1 MATAGISP
9 EHRNFRGK
17 TLERQSNLKY
27 ACRAMKR
34 LPPLLLLLFALA
46 SFGASQSGRRTVTNI
61 PAAPV
66 QPPANPEPVAAP
78 VRPEPAAL
86 TFLPDRLRERYI
98 RSLDDNS
105 FRLADFEGKVLVI
118 NLWASWCGPCR
129 REIPDYEKVRREYL
143 GRNVEFIGLTTED
156 PAGASSKVNKF
167 VRDTGFGFILGWAD
181 RETARLLMSGRRGIP
196 QTLVV
201 DGNGNVVSHW
211 VGYSPRESAGRLRD
225 AIENALK

>member
-1 MATAGISP
+1 MLGRT
-9 EHRNFRGK
+9 
-17 TLERQSNLKY
+17 
-27 ACRAMKR
+27 MKR
-34 LPPLLLLLFALA
+34 LPPLLLLLIALA
-46 SFGASQSGRRTVTNI
+46 SYAVSQSGRRTGTNT

-66 QPPANPEPVAAP
+66 QAPVNPEPAVAP
-78 VRPEPAAL
+78 VRPQPAVL
-86 TFLPDRLRERYI
+86 TFLPDRLRERHI

-129 REIPDYEKVRREYL
+129 REIPEYEKVRREYL

-156 PAGASSKVNKF
+156 PAGSSGKVNRF
-167 VRDTGFGFILGWAD
+167 VREVGFGFVLGWAD

-196 QTLVV
+196 QTLVI
-201 DGNGNVVSHW
+201 DSNGNVVNHW
-211 VGYSPRESAGRLRD
+211 VGYSPRESGDRLRE